1 MSEPTKVSLRSDTEG
16 EEEEEADED
25 EELDGAIGSLSDT
38 QVKSK
43 PKLSDLVKTT
53 CKEQLTK
60 KLRKKT
66 GDGGEPLVEKTD
78 SKPQFNLLQ
87 ILQKNGNLR

>member
-25 EELDGAIGSLSDT
+25 EELDGAVGSLSDT

-60 KLRKKT
+60 KLNKKT
-66 GDGGEPLVEKTD
+66 GDGEPLVEKTD